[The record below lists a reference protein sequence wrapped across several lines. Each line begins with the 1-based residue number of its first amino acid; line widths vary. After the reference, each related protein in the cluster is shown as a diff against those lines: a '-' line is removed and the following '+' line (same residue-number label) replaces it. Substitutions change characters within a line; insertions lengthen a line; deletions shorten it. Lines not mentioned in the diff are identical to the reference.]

1 MSLTAPVTDPIW
13 EKLLTRKVQHKFS
26 LFAANLKVDLA
37 ARDYA
42 QNHSDKQKLISTL
55 HEFFTKYERLTS
67 ADLAQISR

>member
-42 QNHSDKQKLISTL
+42 QNQAEKQKLIAQL
-55 HEFFTKYERLTS
+55 HEFFSKYERLTS
-67 ADLAQISR
+67 ADLAQIM

>member
-1 MSLTAPVTDPIW
+1 MSFPATVTHPIW

-42 QNHSDKQKLISTL
+42 QDQSEKQRLIAQL

-67 ADLAQISR
+67 ADLTQIM

>member
-37 ARDYA
+37 ARNYA
-42 QNHSDKQKLISTL
+42 ENQSDKQKLISTL

-67 ADLAQISR
+67 ADMTQIMR

>member
-1 MSLTAPVTDPIW
+1 MSLPAPITHPIW

-42 QNHSDKQKLISTL
+42 QGQSEKQRLIAQL

-67 ADLAQISR
+67 ADLMQIM

>member
-37 ARDYA
+37 ARNYA
-42 QNHSDKQKLISTL
+42 ENQSDKQKLISTL
-55 HEFFTKYERLTS
+55 HECK
-67 ADLAQISR
+67 